1 MRQISISGL
10 NTGVLNTV
18 SAGQDISDIS
28 NLVVNIVQ
36 ATGNIAGAVIT
47 IEKSVD
53 NATWVSTGVTIAA
66 AALSAEVVISTQW
79 VRLKVT
85 TASGAA
91 STANCIIQGK
101 DGYFPFLLSAAVSS
115 RADIKSILRE
125 LSEINT
131 KLSVI
136 ASFQFSLDKSQK
148 RSIND
153 Q

>member
-1 MRQISISGL
+1 MRAITISGL

-18 SAGQDISDIS
+18 STGQDISDIS
-28 NLVVNIVQ
+28 NLVVNVVQ

>member
-28 NLVVNIVQ
+28 NLVVNVVQ